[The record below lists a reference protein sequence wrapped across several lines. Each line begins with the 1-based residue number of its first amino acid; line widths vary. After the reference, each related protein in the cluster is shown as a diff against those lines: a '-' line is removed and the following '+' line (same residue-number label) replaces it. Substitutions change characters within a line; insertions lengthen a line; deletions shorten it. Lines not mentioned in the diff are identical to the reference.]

1 METSCSV
8 EEGNGQY
15 FFVSLVQLHRV
26 ELERDQGRQLLEEG
40 KARHSEELKA
50 VQSANE

>member
-1 METSCSV
+1 MQGGERKESICL
-8 EEGNGQY
+8 
-15 FFVSLVQLHRV
+15 VSLVQLHRT
-26 ELERDQGRQLLEEG
+26 ELERDQAGQLQEEG